1 LNIIFLFKI
10 AEQYSLTAEHER
22 SPSRMYYY
30 YRPRRNK
37 AIIAYGFLILFFA
50 LQLIAGRYISSRMI
64 KDYSNLY

>member
-1 LNIIFLFKI
+1 
-10 AEQYSLTAEHER
+10 
-22 SPSRMYYY
+22 MYYY

-64 KDYSNLY
+64 KDFSNLY